1 LPSIRQYKTLTRISE
16 SARELLSAS
25 SEECGSKRGERR
37 PTKGGTAPEQANLGS
52 LGLSRP
58 RVSPLHPRSTNPDQS
73 FRPPP
78 ILFRLA
84 LHRAPSEMLGG
95 LDGDGLSVAMRA
107 RLGVDGNIELCAQL
121 SRATSRPFSSVLI
134 PPQMGGRGTQQIDL
148 STVVPPI
155 PLWMGESAQSPVR
168 LHPEAGRGFHVHLHF
183 DAPLLASACG
193 CERLKINISLPCAC

>member
-58 RVSPLHPRSTNPDQS
+58 RVSSLHPRSTNPDQS

-134 PPQMGGRGTQQIDL
+134 PPPNGGARH
-148 STVVPPI
+148 STNRLINRSSPDTLVDGGERPKPRPSSPGGGQGLPCPPALRC
-155 PLWMGESAQSPVR
+155 PVARVSVR
-168 LHPEAGRGFHVHLHF
+168 L
-183 DAPLLASACG
+183 
-193 CERLKINISLPCAC
+193 